1 MKPHSMTNPA
11 HIPAHIPD
19 EWLLDHAAGA
29 TPEPVAV
36 LVEAHLALSA
46 PARATYAR
54 LAAVGGVMLE
64 QQSPADLAPDA
75 LARMLAR
82 IDASPAI
89 APAAAARAP
98 VGLLPASV
106 SAYTG
111 PSIDALVWRRVVR
124 GVEQATLKLG
134 TTSPYELS
142 LLRIAAGKSIPQ
154 HTHEGNELLLVLAG
168 AFEDGRAAYARGD
181 VCAADASVDHA
192 PVADRATDCLCLH
205 VANAPIKLTGPFGRL
220 LNPLLKLARR

>member
-1 MKPHSMTNPA
+1 MKTHGMTNLA
-11 HIPAHIPD
+11 QIPAHIPD

-54 LAAVGGVMLE
+54 LAAVGGVLLE
-64 QQSPADLAPDA
+64 QQNPADLAPDA
-75 LARMLAR
+75 LARMMAR
-82 IDASPAI
+82 IDATPAPLRAA
-89 APAAAARAP
+89 APAA
-98 VGLLPASV
+98 GLLPASL

-111 PSIDALVWRRVVR
+111 PSIDALPWRRVVR

-134 TTSPYELS
+134 TASPYELS

-154 HTHEGNELLLVLAG
+154 HTHEGDELLLVLAG
-168 AFEDGRAAYARGD
+168 SFEDGRAGYARGD

>member
-1 MKPHSMTNPA
+1 MTNLA
-11 HIPAHIPD
+11 QIPAHIPD

-54 LAAVGGVMLE
+54 LAAVGGVLLE
-64 QQSPADLAPDA
+64 QQAPADVAPDA
-75 LARMLAR
+75 LARLMAR
-82 IDASPAI
+82 IEANPAPVRAA
-89 APAAAARAP
+89 APAAA
-98 VGLLPASV
+98 GLLPASL

-111 PSIDALVWRRVVR
+111 PSIENLAWRRIVR

-134 TTSPYELS
+134 GPSPYELS

-154 HTHEGNELLLVLAG
+154 HTHEGDELLLVLAG
-168 AFEDGRAAYARGD
+168 SFEDGRAGYARGD

>member
-1 MKPHSMTNPA
+1 MTTPPQ
-11 HIPAHIPD
+11 IPAQIPD

-36 LVEAHLALSA
+36 LIEAHLALSA
-46 PARATYAR
+46 PARRTYAR
-54 LAAVGGVMLE
+54 LAAVGGALLE
-64 QQSPADLAPDA
+64 QQAPADLAPDA
-75 LARMLAR
+75 FARMLAR
-82 IDASPAI
+82 IDANPAPLRAASPAT
-89 APAAAARAP
+89 ASSD
-98 VGLLPASV
+98 LLPAAV
-106 SAYTG
+106 GAYTG
-111 PSIDALVWRRVVR
+111 PSIESLAWRRVVR

-134 TTSPYELS
+134 GPSPYELS

-154 HTHEGNELLLVLAG
+154 HTHEGDELLLVLAG
-168 AFEDGRAAYARGD
+168 SFEDGRAGYARGD

>member
-1 MKPHSMTNPA
+1 MTNPA

-19 EWLLDHAAGA
+19 EWLLDHAAGT

-124 GVEQATLKLG
+124 GVEQAALKLG

-205 VANAPIKLTGPFGRL
+205 VANAPIKLTGTFGRL
-220 LNPLLKLARR
+220 LNPLLKLARL

>member
-1 MKPHSMTNPA
+1 MKAHSMTTL
-11 HIPAHIPD
+11 AHIPD
-19 EWLLDHAAGA
+19 EWLLDHAAGT

-54 LAAVGGVMLE
+54 LAAVGGVLLE
-64 QQSPADLAPDA
+64 QQNPADLPPDA
-75 LARMLAR
+75 LARMMAR
-82 IDASPAI
+82 IDASPAPLRVA
-89 APAAAARAP
+89 APAA
-98 VGLLPASV
+98 GLLPSAV
-106 SAYTG
+106 SADTG
-111 PSIDALVWRRVVR
+111 PAIGALEWRRVVR

-154 HTHEGNELLLVLAG
+154 HTHEGDELLLVLAG
-168 AFEDGRAAYARGD
+168 SFEDGRAGYARGD

-205 VANAPIKLTGPFGRL
+205 VSNAPIKLTGPFGRL

>member
-1 MKPHSMTNPA
+1 MTNPA
-11 HIPAHIPD
+11 QSPAHIPD
-19 EWLLDHAAGA
+19 EWLLDHAAGT

-54 LAAVGGVMLE
+54 LASVGGVLLE
-64 QQSPADLAPDA
+64 QQNPAELAPDA
-75 LARMLAR
+75 LARLMAH
-82 IDASPAI
+82 IDANPAPSRVA
-89 APAAAARAP
+89 APAAAA
-98 VGLLPASV
+98 GLLPASL

-111 PSIDALVWRRVVR
+111 PSIEDLAWRRIVR

-134 TTSPYELS
+134 GPSPYELS

-154 HTHEGNELLLVLAG
+154 HTHEGDELLLVLAG
-168 AFEDGRAAYARGD
+168 SFEDGRAGYARGD

>member
-1 MKPHSMTNPA
+1 MTNPA
-11 HIPAHIPD
+11 QIPAHIPD

-36 LVEAHLALSA
+36 LIEAHLALSA
-46 PARATYAR
+46 PARRTYAR
-54 LAAVGGVMLE
+54 LAAVGGALLE
-64 QQSPADLAPDA
+64 QQAPADLAPDA
-75 LARMLAR
+75 FARMLAR
-82 IDASPAI
+82 IDANPAPLRAASPAT
-89 APAAAARAP
+89 
-98 VGLLPASV
+98 AS
-106 SAYTG
+106 SG
-111 PSIDALVWRRVVR
+111 PSIESLAWRRVVR

-134 TTSPYELS
+134 GPSPYELS

-154 HTHEGNELLLVLAG
+154 HTHEGDELLLVLAG
-168 AFEDGRAAYARGD
+168 SFEDGRAGYARGD